1 MANEFEGLF
10 QTPSQAR
17 NEYLSPYMITP
28 AQQSQQGLLQ
38 QIVSTMSNAGAGIGY
53 GIGKLAGGSSQQEI
67 EANAVQDAMK
77 RVKQMQ
83 LPSPADEFTAL
94 SSLLQENP
102 TTQKQ
107 ASIAR
112 QKAFELTKQQE
123 EQQLIKRAAS
133 YRQEIANMPD
143 NLSQEQMLA
152 YTENAARKYGN
163 PEQALEAVKAGY
175 ARDAETNR
183 AANAAKALTTAFTVK
198 DKNGSVVS
206 TIDPVVAEL
215 VSKDKDLTNQLLN
228 DRLKYREIPTKVIT
242 DADSVK
248 LVHGV
253 TGATIQEYGKPA
265 GGAKTDVKVDLG
277 NIFAEASAKA
287 EGKAWGE
294 AWDKMGQNYVAGAQ
308 LLPVVREVS
317 DAVQKQKLFA
327 GGLATQKLAV
337 AKFIGAF
344 GIPVDEEA
352 IKNTELMR
360 SLTSQMVQK
369 IAKTFPGSQSNK
381 ELEQLLASQANFE
394 QNIPTI
400 LRLLNKVE
408 TEMTAEQATYRQL
421 SATDPDKR
429 RTIDKNIL
437 YADNLRELQEL
448 ERLNKKF
455 DNGTDTPKDGERA
468 KAIIAKFQLN

>member
-10 QTPSQAR
+10 RTPSQAR

-28 AQQSQQGLLQ
+28 AQQSQQGLLG
-38 QIVSTMSNAGAGIGY
+38 QIISTMSNAGAGLGY
-53 GIGKLAGGSSQQEI
+53 GFGKLAGGSSPQEI
-67 EANAVQDAMK
+67 EANAVQKAMAD
-77 RVKQMQ
+77 VKK
-83 LPSPADEFTAL
+83 LGLANPAAEFSAL
-94 SSLLQENP
+94 SNLLQQNP
-102 TTQKQ
+102 DTQKQ

-123 EQQLIKRAAS
+123 EQQLIQRAAD
-133 YRQEIANMPD
+133 YRKEIANMPD
-143 NLSQEQMLA
+143 NLSQDQMLA
-152 YTENAARKYGN
+152 YTENASRKYGN
-163 PEQALEAVKAGY
+163 PEQALDAVKAGY
-175 ARDAETNR
+175 ARSAENKRVVAATNVLQR
-183 AANAAKALTTAFTVK
+183 AFSI
-198 DKNGSVVS
+198 KNKEGNVVS
-206 TIDPVVAEL
+206 TMDPDVAAM
-215 VSKDKDLTNQLLN
+215 VAKDKDLTNQLLN
-228 DRLKYREIPTKVIT
+228 DRLQVKDIQTKVIT

-248 LVHGV
+248 LVNAV
-253 TGATIQEYGKPA
+253 TGETIKEYGKPT

-294 AWDKMGQNYVAGAQ
+294 EWAKMGQNYVAGAQ

-317 DAVQKQKLFA
+317 DAVQKQNLFA

-344 GIPVDEEA
+344 GIPVNEEA

-408 TEMTAEQATYRQL
+408 MEMTAEQTTYRQL
-421 SATDPDKR
+421 AAVDNEKR
-429 RTIDKNIL
+429 RGTNKNIL
-437 YADNLRELQEL
+437 YAENLRELQEL
-448 ERLNKKF
+448 ARLNKKF
-455 DNGTDTPKDGERA
+455 DNRTDTPKDKERA
-468 KAIIAKFQLN
+468 NELIAKFQLN